1 MQRRAAPIPTTMPAL
16 PMASKAE
23 LVAPSAQHPAAPH
36 AERAAPAPLSSRPMP
51 RLPALL
57 SLYLALVACSGAPN
71 RPGMISERIGD
82 VVRDPAAREVHL
94 GKLTSFGWDRFVV
107 FKPGTPRDEVCEFI
121 GAGRS
126 SCGRIVRY
134 AAVPEDCVAIAFAL
148 DNKLTHIELHALAN
162 GRFDA
167 TTPPRSLPRAEA
179 VFRIHRETPE
189 RIWLE
194 PKQSTPS

>member
-1 MQRRAAPIPTTMPAL
+1 
-16 PMASKAE
+16 
-23 LVAPSAQHPAAPH
+23 
-36 AERAAPAPLSSRPMP
+36 MP
-51 RLPALL
+51 RLSAF
-57 SLYLALVACSGAPN
+57 LALCVALAACSEVANG
-71 RPGMISERIGD
+71 PGMVSQRIGD
-82 VVRDPAAREVHL
+82 LVRAPAAREVDL
-94 GKLTSFGWDRFVV
+94 GRLTTFGWDRFVV
-107 FKPGTPRDEVCEFI
+107 FKPGTPREAVCEFI

-162 GRFDA
+162 GRFEA

-179 VFRIHRETPE
+179 VFRIHRETSE

-194 PKQSTPS
+194 PKTSTPS